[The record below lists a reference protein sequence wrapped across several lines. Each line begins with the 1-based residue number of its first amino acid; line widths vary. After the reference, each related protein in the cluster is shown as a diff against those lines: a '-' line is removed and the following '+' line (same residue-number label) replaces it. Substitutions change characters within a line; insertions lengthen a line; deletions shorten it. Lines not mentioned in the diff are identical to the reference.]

1 MPVSTENLRL
11 ILGLKL
17 RNLRLERLL
26 SLKDLAD
33 RSGLSISYLSEIE
46 KGKKYPKPD
55 KLLAL
60 SRVLEVPF
68 DELVSMQADD
78 QLHTLTETLRSP
90 FFTEFPFE
98 LFGLE
103 TQDLVSLF
111 SGDPARAGALFR
123 TFLEIGQMYDVRVE
137 HFLFAAL
144 RSYQLLH
151 DNYFADIEAEA
162 DALRR
167 EAGSAVLDA
176 DPEAVLRERLVRGWH
191 YEFDETTLGT
201 SEPLRGFRSVY
212 ADGAR
217 PRLYLNPRLLPGQR
231 AFVLARE
238 LGYRRLGLVERALT
252 SSWLKVESFEQVL
265 NNFKASYFAG
275 AVLIERNRLLA
286 RISDLFASPTWDE
299 TAFLSLLD
307 SFRTTPETL
316 LYRIG
321 QLLPHTYGFQE
332 FFFLRVNDDPE
343 RGTLH
348 LGKVF
353 NRSRIALPQGFWLD
367 EHYCRRWSGLRLL
380 QKMDRNPE
388 VDGVRAHA
396 QRSRFTVEGETFFVF
411 SVARRLAQPGR
422 SRTSVTLGFRIDDAF
437 KSSVRFWNDP
447 AVPDE
452 RVNVTCERCP
462 LAAEDC
468 SERVAPPRLL
478 DLIRDREAKSS
489 AVEALLR
496 DASAPGR

>member
-1 MPVSTENLRL
+1 MSISTENLRL

-17 RNLRLERLL
+17 KNLRQGRGL
-26 SLKDLAD
+26 SLKDLAE
-33 RSGLSISYLSEIE
+33 RAGLSISYLSEIE

-55 KLLAL
+55 KLIGL

-68 DELVSMQADD
+68 DELVSVAADD

-151 DNYFADIEAEA
+151 DNYFSDIEDVA
-162 DALRR
+162 DAFRR
-167 EAGSAVLDA
+167 ESGAAQLDGA
-176 DPEAVLRERLVRGWH
+176 PEAVLRRVLERAYG
-191 YEFDETTLGT
+191 YEIDETTLGD
-201 SEPLRGFRSVY
+201 SEALQGFRSVY
-212 ADGAR
+212 ADGVA

-231 AFVLARE
+231 AFVFARE
-238 LGYRRLGLVERALT
+238 IGYRVLGLEERALT

-275 AVLIERNRLLA
+275 AVLIDRERLLT
-286 RISDLFASPTWDE
+286 RLSELFASATWDE
-299 TAFLSLLD
+299 SAFLSLLTG
-307 SFRTTPETL
+307 FNTTPETL

-321 QLLPHTYGFQE
+321 QLLPHMFGFQE
-332 FFFLRVNDDPE
+332 FFFLRINDDPDQ
-343 RGTLH
+343 GTLH

-353 NRSRIALPQGFWLD
+353 NRSHLALPQGFWLD
-367 EHYCRRWSGLRLL
+367 EHYCRRWSALRLL
-380 QKMDRNPE
+380 QRMDHSSDVP
-388 VDGVRAHA
+388 GVRAHA
-396 QRSRFTVEGETFFVF
+396 QRSRFTLEGESFFEF
-411 SVARRLAQPGR
+411 TVARRLAPPGHA
-422 SRTSVTLGFRIDDAF
+422 RTSVTLGFRLDDAF
-437 KSSVRFWNDP
+437 KSRVRFWNDP
-447 AVPDE
+447 GVPEE

-462 LAAEDC
+462 LPGAEC
-468 SERVAPPRLL
+468 AERVAKPRLL
-478 DLIRDREAKSS
+478 DVIRDRETRAR
-489 AVEALLR
+489 AVENLL
-496 DASAPGR
+496 AGRKG